1 MKVLD
6 KLFLFTFISKYYQ
19 PLDNSANPKSKNPKS
34 EIGLMTILN
43 SIASWWMKKRMHQI
57 ELFMKYPN
65 DVQDECLRKLITSAK
80 DTDWGRFHDYKS
92 IQNHEQFK
100 SIVPIQDYDTMK
112 PFIDRVRR
120 GEQNVLWNSEIKWFA
135 KSSGTTNDKSK
146 FIPVSKESLDEC
158 HYNGG
163 RDMISIY
170 CSLYPETQLFTG
182 KNLGLGGSLET
193 DSFGSYE
200 SQNGDLSAIVMNNLP
215 MWAEFFRS
223 PDLSIAL
230 MDKWDEKVEKLSNAI
245 IDENIISLAGVP
257 SWMLLIMKR
266 VLEITGKK
274 SIGEVWPDL
283 EVYFHGGVNFSP
295 YKEQFKTIF
304 NKADMNYLELYN
316 ASEGFFGIQ
325 DQRNSN
331 ELLLMLDYGI
341 YYEFMPISEL
351 GVTESKTLSLYE
363 VSTGET
369 YALVISTNAGLWRY
383 MLGDTIQF
391 TSLDPFRFK
400 ITGRTKHFMNA
411 FGEEIIVD
419 NADKAL
425 SIACEKSGAQIK
437 EYTAAPV
444 YMQGNENG
452 AHEWLIEF
460 ETQPS
465 TIEYFTEMLDNA
477 LKSINSDYEA
487 KRYRNL
493 ILKQPIV
500 RSLPKDTFY
509 KWFESKNKLGGQHKV
524 PRLSN
529 ERKHVE
535 EILQLI

>member
-1 MKVLD
+1 M
-6 KLFLFTFISKYYQ
+6 
-19 PLDNSANPKSKNPKS
+19 P
-34 EIGLMTILN
+34 ILN

-65 DVQDECLRKLITSAK
+65 DVQNECLRRLISSAK
-80 DTDWGRFHDYKS
+80 DTEWGILHDFKNINNYA
-92 IQNHEQFK
+92 QFK
-100 SIVPIQDYDTMK
+100 SNVQVQDYETLK

-120 GEQNVLWNSEIKWFA
+120 GEQNVLWNSDIKWFA

-146 FIPVSKESLDEC
+146 FLPVSKESLDEC

-163 RDMISIY
+163 RDMLAIY
-170 CSLYPETQLFTG
+170 CTLHPDTQLFTG
-182 KNLGLGGSLET
+182 KNLGLAGSLST
-193 DSFGSYE
+193 DNFGSYE
-200 SQNGDLSAIVMNNLP
+200 SQNGDLSAIMMNNLP

-230 MDKWDEKVEKLSNAI
+230 MDKWDEKIEKLSQAI
-245 IDENIISLAGVP
+245 INENLVSLAGVP
-257 SWMLLIMKR
+257 SWMLLIMKH
-266 VLEITGKK
+266 VLKITDKK
-274 SIGEVWPDL
+274 SIAEIWPNL

-295 YKEQFKTIF
+295 YKEQFKAIF
-304 NKADMNYLELYN
+304 NKSDMNYLELYN

-325 DQRNSN
+325 DQLDSN

-341 YYEFMPISEL
+341 YYEFMPINEL
-351 GVTESKTLSLYE
+351 GYSNSKLLSLEE
-363 VSTGET
+363 VNMDTT
-369 YALVISTNAGLWRY
+369 YGLVISTNAGLWRY
-383 MLGDTIQF
+383 MLGDTIKF
-391 TSLDPFRFK
+391 TCLNPFRFK

-460 ETQPS
+460 EIQPS
-465 TIEYFTEMLDNA
+465 SIEYFTEMLDNA

-487 KRYRNL
+487 KRYQNL
-493 ILKQPIV
+493 ILKHPIV
-500 RSLPKDTFY
+500 KPLPKDTFY
-509 KWFESKNKLGGQHKV
+509 RWFELKNKLGGQNKV

-529 ERKHVE
+529 DRKYVE
-535 EILQLI
+535 EVLQLI